1 MEKPNGISRPATA
14 QHGGLMTVKV
24 GGLAGRSS
32 GVPDG
37 RPPLVLLHGLSF
49 NRAMWHP
56 ALDLLLELEPT
67 RQVLALD
74 LPGHGDSDSAPDYDT
89 ESVSAMVH
97 GAVEESGLVS
107 PLMVGHSLS
116 AIVAT
121 VYASRYP
128 VRGVVNVDQTLQ
140 TAGFTTLLHSI
151 AEQLMGP
158 GFDAIWQ
165 MFETSFHTELL
176 EADARELLRST
187 SRPTR
192 ELVTGYWREVLDAS
206 PESMDSRFGT
216 VLATLRDKQVP
227 YLIVAG
233 EEPEPS
239 YKSWLDRVLPQANLV
254 VFPRSGHFPHLADP
268 QRFATLLAATASA
281 T

>member
-1 MEKPNGISRPATA
+1 MEYPNGTSRPATA
-14 QHGGLMTVKV
+14 RHGGLATVKV

-49 NRAMWHP
+49 NRAMWDP

-74 LPGHGDSDSAPDYDT
+74 LPGHGDSDAAPGYDT
-89 ESVSAMVH
+89 ESVAAMVH
-97 GAVEESGLVS
+97 RTVAESGLVA
-107 PLMVGHSLS
+107 PVVVGHSLS

-121 VYASRYP
+121 VYATRYP

-140 TAGFTTLLHSI
+140 TAGFTALLHSL
-151 AEQLMGP
+151 AEQLKGP
-158 GFDAIWQ
+158 GFEGIWQ
-165 MFETSFHTELL
+165 MFEAGFHTELL
-176 EADARELLRST
+176 DAEARELLRST

-192 ELVTGYWREVLDAS
+192 ELVTGYWREVLDS
-206 PESMDSRFGT
+206 TPESMESRVDS
-216 VLATLRDKQVP
+216 VLAALRDKQVP
-227 YLIVAG
+227 YLVVAG
-233 EEPEPS
+233 DEPGAAYRP
-239 YKSWLDRVLPQANLV
+239 WLARVLPQANLV
-254 VFPRSGHFPHLADP
+254 VFPQSGHFPHLADP
-268 QRFATLLAATASA
+268 QRFATLLAATASG